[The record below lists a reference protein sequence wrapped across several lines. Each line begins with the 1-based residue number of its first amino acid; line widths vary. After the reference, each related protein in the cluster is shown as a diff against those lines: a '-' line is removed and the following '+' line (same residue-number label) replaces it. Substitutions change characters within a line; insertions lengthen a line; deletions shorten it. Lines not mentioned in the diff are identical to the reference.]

1 MKILPRS
8 PARQHIGPAPH
19 RLPRRTASYTVDP
32 GPWAWLGEHEQSAR
46 HAFAVEV
53 VHAADVADEDR
64 RSCCE
69 LYAERFGR
77 RGLLDALRYAR
88 RLAPLDPFMATALRN
103 LARLAA

>member
-1 MKILPRS
+1 VKILPRS
-8 PARQHIGPAPH
+8 PARQHIGPALH
-19 RLPRRTASYTVDP
+19 RQRQRTTSYTVDP
-32 GPWAWLGEHEQSAR
+32 GPWAWLGEHEPSAR

-53 VHAADVADEDR
+53 VHAQDIADEDR
-64 RSCCE
+64 RGCCE

-88 RLAPLDPFMATALRN
+88 RLAPLDAFMATALRN